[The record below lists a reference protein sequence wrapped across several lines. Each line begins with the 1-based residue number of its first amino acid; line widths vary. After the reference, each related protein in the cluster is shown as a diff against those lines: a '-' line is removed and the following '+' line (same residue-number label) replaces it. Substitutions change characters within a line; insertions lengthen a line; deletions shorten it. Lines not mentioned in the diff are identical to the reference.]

1 MKKAL
6 LAITVLFFFS
16 VLTAYSQQV
25 DKYAWKGQWDVGGS
39 VGFTSSTPVINGNT
53 GDAMTVIIFA
63 PSASYFVASGFEI
76 GASVQFTSTKYSG
89 EDAMT
94 DYTLYFVPAY
104 NFKTHSMFYPYIQGQ
119 IGYTGSSMGDASIS
133 GLAWGVE
140 GGVKANLVPHV
151 NLKLGI
157 NYNQLT
163 RNPSGSSERNGSNNI
178 NVMAGFGVFF

>member
-1 MKKAL
+1 MKK
-6 LAITVLFFFS
+6 ITVLFVAVF
-16 VLTAYSQQV
+16 LTTAIAGYAQQV

-39 VGFTSSTPVINGNT
+39 IGFTSSTPVINGNT
-53 GDAMTVIIFA
+53 GDANSVIILA

-76 GASVQFTSTKYSG
+76 GASVQLTSTKYSG
-89 EDAMT
+89 FDAAT
-94 DYTLYFVPAY
+94 DYTLYLIPAY

-119 IGYTGSSMGDASIS
+119 IGYTGFSQGDASLS

-163 RNPSGSSERNGSNNI
+163 RNPSGSNDRNGTNNI
-178 NVMAGFGVFF
+178 NVMLGFGVFF